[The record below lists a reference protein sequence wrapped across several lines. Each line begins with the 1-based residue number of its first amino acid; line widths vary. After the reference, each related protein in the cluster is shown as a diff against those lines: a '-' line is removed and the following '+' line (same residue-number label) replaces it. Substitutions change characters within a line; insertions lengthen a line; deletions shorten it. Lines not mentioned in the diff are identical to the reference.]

1 MKNKTIQ
8 AQQIKAHQENFSTL
22 PQALVILL
30 ACAAGLSVANVYY
43 AQPLLDLFAQDF
55 KLSYSWAG
63 LIVSLTQI
71 GSIIA
76 LIFIVPLGDL
86 LQPKRLILLQILSLC
101 VSLVLLIVSKHIV
114 ALFASILLVGMLG
127 TAMTQ
132 GLIVYASV
140 LAPAEARGKVV
151 GTVQAG
157 VLLGILLSRVVA
169 GTLADWFGWQ
179 GTYVFSLIC
188 MSMTCMLLWKFLP
201 MTFQGIA
208 SSKKPS
214 YLQIIFS
221 VFEQLYRHR
230 VLQIRGLLALIIF
243 INLNLFWNALVF
255 PLSIPP
261 FEYSHRLIGWLG
273 AIGAIGAVMAIRI
286 GVLADRGYAQQVTQ
300 FAFLLMIISW
310 WVLSRLYF
318 SIWIF
323 ILGIVLLDVAIQAVH
338 VINQS
343 LIFQAD
349 IQLHG
354 RLVGAYMLFYALGS
368 SIGSILATTLYS
380 SWGWSA
386 VCLAGGI
393 LSLVGYLFWY
403 LTRGIVV
410 EWQKSMLRS
419 IAKA

>member
-101 VSLVLLIVSKHIV
+101 VSLVLLIVSTHIV

-151 GTVQAG
+151 G
-157 VLLGILLSRVVA
+157 RVA
-169 GTLADWFGWQ
+169 
-179 GTYVFSLIC
+179 
-188 MSMTCMLLWKFLP
+188 
-201 MTFQGIA
+201 
-208 SSKKPS
+208 
-214 YLQIIFS
+214 
-221 VFEQLYRHR
+221 R
-230 VLQIRGLLALIIF
+230 
-243 INLNLFWNALVF
+243 NLFIFTHLYEHD
-255 PLSIPP
+255 L
-261 FEYSHRLIGWLG
+261 Y
-273 AIGAIGAVMAIRI
+273 AVMEISTDDFSR
-286 GVLADRGYAQQVTQ
+286 YC
-300 FAFLLMIISW
+300 II
-310 WVLSRLYF
+310 
-318 SIWIF
+318 
-323 ILGIVLLDVAIQAVH
+323 
-338 VINQS
+338 
-343 LIFQAD
+343 
-349 IQLHG
+349 
-354 RLVGAYMLFYALGS
+354 
-368 SIGSILATTLYS
+368 
-380 SWGWSA
+380 
-386 VCLAGGI
+386 
-393 LSLVGYLFWY
+393 
-403 LTRGIVV
+403 
-410 EWQKSMLRS
+410 
-419 IAKA
+419 

>member
-1 MKNKTIQ
+1 MKNRAIQ

-22 PQALVILL
+22 SQALVILL

-55 KLSYSWAG
+55 KLSYSCAG

-101 VSLVLLIVSKHIV
+101 VSLILLIVSKHIV
-114 ALFASILLVGMLG
+114 ALFASILFVGMLG

-208 SSKKPS
+208 SSKSP
-214 YLQIIFS
+214 
-221 VFEQLYRHR
+221 
-230 VLQIRGLLALIIF
+230 
-243 INLNLFWNALVF
+243 
-255 PLSIPP
+255 
-261 FEYSHRLIGWLG
+261 
-273 AIGAIGAVMAIRI
+273 
-286 GVLADRGYAQQVTQ
+286 VTY
-300 FAFLLMIISW
+300 
-310 WVLSRLYF
+310 RLYF
-318 SIWIF
+318 QY
-323 ILGIVLLDVAIQAVH
+323 LNNYIVIV
-338 VINQS
+338 
-343 LIFQAD
+343 
-349 IQLHG
+349 
-354 RLVGAYMLFYALGS
+354 FYK
-368 SIGSILATTLYS
+368 
-380 SWGWSA
+380 
-386 VCLAGGI
+386 
-393 LSLVGYLFWY
+393 F
-403 LTRGIVV
+403 VV
-410 EWQKSMLRS
+410 YWL
-419 IAKA
+419 